1 MLLQRQFRRLRLIE
15 DCKRRH
21 GALRNCAP
29 RRRARAKLFGL
40 AAAKFCASNRG
51 DDARVSRGD
60 GVVIEVSVYCWGW
73 AGLVLLIAGGC
84 DVAFRYRANEL
95 FSVRHAKHNKRATH
109 RCNARWT
116 LASRCLLFCL
126 FCFFPVGQGAVVS
139 KRNQGNGSARP
150 GQAGE
155 SVRRGKKA
163 LSVTEYV
170 GRRATRDQR
179 RCESGEKRKCARGAA
194 DEEPLFYDGWQQ
206 ATESKGSMLG
216 LWACACRHPGVVRNW
231 G

>member
-40 AAAKFCASNRG
+40 AAAKFCASDRG
-51 DDARVSRGD
+51 DDARGSRGD
-60 GVVIEVSVYCWGW
+60 GVVIKVSVCCWGW

-126 FCFFPVGQGAVVS
+126 FCFFS
-139 KRNQGNGSARP
+139 
-150 GQAGE
+150 
-155 SVRRGKKA
+155 RR
-163 LSVTEYV
+163 S
-170 GRRATRDQR
+170 RRR
-179 RCESGEKRKCARGAA
+179 RIK
-194 DEEPLFYDGWQQ
+194 EEPGKRLC
-206 ATESKGSMLG
+206 ATGAGGRERQTRKK
-216 LWACACRHPGVVRNW
+216 RPFR
-231 G
+231 